1 MSNVFSGFFNN
12 GIVTILLLLII
23 FASVA
28 LLASWI
34 RKILLPE
41 TKESLHVDPKK
52 AVKEELDRVLVP
64 LETPL
69 TPEKKPSKT
78 EPMKVKKSPVAASKP
93 SKTEPVKVK
102 KSPVAASKP
111 SKIVPAK
118 AKKSTTSKPKS
129 TITKNAN
136 KRRSK
141 VS

>member
-1 MSNVFSGFFNN
+1 MSNLYTGFFNN

-41 TKESLHVDPKK
+41 AKESLKVDPKK

-64 LETPL
+64 LENPL
-69 TPEKKPSKT
+69 NPKAKPTTSEPLIAKIPPSSPTKLTKT
-78 EPMKVKKSPVAASKP
+78 ETDNTKKS
-93 SKTEPVKVK
+93 
-102 KSPVAASKP
+102 
-111 SKIVPAK
+111 
-118 AKKSTTSKPKS
+118 STLKPKLPP
-129 TITKNAN
+129 TKNAN

>member
-1 MSNVFSGFFNN
+1 MINFYTGFFNN

-23 FASVA
+23 FASIA

-41 TKESLHVDPKK
+41 TKDSLKVDPKK

-64 LETPL
+64 LESPL
-69 TPEKKPSKT
+69 TPKKTPIKSEPVKGKKPST
-78 EPMKVKKSPVAASKP
+78 PILKKSSKV
-93 SKTEPVKVK
+93 TTK
-102 KSPVAASKP
+102 KSSK
-111 SKIVPAK
+111 VTT
-118 AKKSTTSKPKS
+118 KKSS
-129 TITKNAN
+129 TKNAT

>member
-78 EPMKVKKSPVAASKP
+78 EP
-93 SKTEPVKVK
+93 VKVK

>member
-1 MSNVFSGFFNN
+1 MTNLYTGFFNN

-23 FASVA
+23 FALIA

-34 RKILLPE
+34 KRMLFPE
-41 TKESLHVDPKK
+41 AKDNLKVDPKK

-69 TPEKKPSKT
+69 TPTIKPTSPEPLTPTIKPTSPEPLKTKK
-78 EPMKVKKSPVAASKP
+78 ASTSMP
-93 SKTEPVKVK
+93 
-102 KSPVAASKP
+102 
-111 SKIVPAK
+111 
-118 AKKSTTSKPKS
+118 KKSTT
-129 TITKNAN
+129 KNAT

>member
-1 MSNVFSGFFNN
+1 MTNFYTGFFNN

-23 FASVA
+23 FASIA

-41 TKESLHVDPKK
+41 TKDTLKVDPKK

-64 LETPL
+64 LENPL
-69 TPEKKPSKT
+69 TPKT
-78 EPMKVKKSPVAASKP
+78 
-93 SKTEPVKVK
+93 KTGTIELV
-102 KSPVAASKP
+102 
-111 SKIVPAK
+111 K
-118 AKKSTTSKPKS
+118 AKKSSTSKTKKQS
-129 TITKNAN
+129 TKNAT

>member
-1 MSNVFSGFFNN
+1 MTNFYTGFFNN

-23 FASVA
+23 FASIA

-41 TKESLHVDPKK
+41 TKDTLKVDPKK

-64 LETPL
+64 LENPL
-69 TPEKKPSKT
+69 TPKT
-78 EPMKVKKSPVAASKP
+78 
-93 SKTEPVKVK
+93 KTGTIELV
-102 KSPVAASKP
+102 
-111 SKIVPAK
+111 K
-118 AKKSTTSKPKS
+118 AKKSSPSKTKNQS
-129 TITKNAN
+129 TKNAT

>member
-1 MSNVFSGFFNN
+1 MTNFYTGFFNN

-23 FASVA
+23 FASIA

-41 TKESLHVDPKK
+41 TKDTLKVDPKK

-64 LETPL
+64 LENPL
-69 TPEKKPSKT
+69 TPKT
-78 EPMKVKKSPVAASKP
+78 
-93 SKTEPVKVK
+93 KTSTIELV
-102 KSPVAASKP
+102 
-111 SKIVPAK
+111 K
-118 AKKSTTSKPKS
+118 AKKSSPSKTKKQS
-129 TITKNAN
+129 TKNAT

>member
-78 EPMKVKKSPVAASKP
+78 EPL
-93 SKTEPVKVK
+93 KVK

>member
-1 MSNVFSGFFNN
+1 MIKVMTGFFNN

-28 LLASWI
+28 LIASWI

-41 TKESLHVDPKK
+41 SKDNQQVDAKK

-64 LETPL
+64 LEKPL
-69 TPEKKPSKT
+69 TPKDSPSKT
-78 EPMKVKKSPVAASKP
+78 AKRKDAPTPTTVKKPAS
-93 SKTEPVKVK
+93 
-102 KSPVAASKP
+102 
-111 SKIVPAK
+111 
-118 AKKSTTSKPKS
+118 
-129 TITKNAN
+129 KNAN

>member
-1 MSNVFSGFFNN
+1 MTNFYTGFFNN

-41 TKESLHVDPKK
+41 TKDTLKVDPKK

-64 LETPL
+64 LENPL
-69 TPEKKPSKT
+69 TPKT
-78 EPMKVKKSPVAASKP
+78 
-93 SKTEPVKVK
+93 KTGTIELVKVK
-102 KSPVAASKP
+102 KSAPSKP
-111 SKIVPAK
+111 
-118 AKKSTTSKPKS
+118 TKPS
-129 TITKNAN
+129 TKNAT

>member
-1 MSNVFSGFFNN
+1 MTNLYTGFFNN

-23 FASVA
+23 FALIA

-41 TKESLHVDPKK
+41 TKESLKVDPKK

-64 LETPL
+64 LENPL
-69 TPEKKPSKT
+69 TPKT
-78 EPMKVKKSPVAASKP
+78 
-93 SKTEPVKVK
+93 KTGTIEPV
-102 KSPVAASKP
+102 
-111 SKIVPAK
+111 K
-118 AKKSTTSKPKS
+118 AKKSSTSALKKPTTVTMKKPS
-129 TITKNAN
+129 TKNAT

>member
-1 MSNVFSGFFNN
+1 MSNLYTGFFNN

-23 FASVA
+23 FASIA

-41 TKESLHVDPKK
+41 TKESLKVDPKK

-64 LETPL
+64 LENPL
-69 TPEKKPSKT
+69 TPKTNPNPSK
-78 EPMKVKKSPVAASKP
+78 PV
-93 SKTEPVKVK
+93 
-102 KSPVAASKP
+102 
-111 SKIVPAK
+111 K
-118 AKKSTTSKPKS
+118 AKKSSTSAIKKPS
-129 TITKNAN
+129 TKNAS

>member
-1 MSNVFSGFFNN
+1 MINLYTGFFNN

-41 TKESLHVDPKK
+41 TKESLKVDPKK
-52 AVKEELDRVLVP
+52 AVREELDRVLVP

-69 TPEKKPSKT
+69 SPEKKLSKTDPVKDKKSSKSPSKQT
-78 EPMKVKKSPVAASKP
+78 KNGPTKVKKSV
-93 SKTEPVKVK
+93 E
-102 KSPVAASKP
+102 
-111 SKIVPAK
+111 
-118 AKKSTTSKPKS
+118 SKPKS

>member
-1 MSNVFSGFFNN
+1 MINFYTGFFNN

-23 FASVA
+23 FASIA

-41 TKESLHVDPKK
+41 SKDSLKVDPKK

-69 TPEKKPSKT
+69 TPQTKPSKAQ
-78 EPMKVKKSPVAASKP
+78 PDKVKKSST
-93 SKTEPVKVK
+93 SMVK
-102 KSPVAASKP
+102 KSA
-111 SKIVPAK
+111 
-118 AKKSTTSKPKS
+118 
-129 TITKNAN
+129 TKNAS

-141 VS
+141 AS

>member
-1 MSNVFSGFFNN
+1 MNNVLSGFFNN

-23 FASVA
+23 FASIA

-41 TKESLHVDPKK
+41 TKEDLKVDPRK

-69 TPEKKPSKT
+69 TQETKPSKT
-78 EPMKVKKSPVAASKP
+78 TLKKVKAPSTAPSKSAKTKPTKVKKSSASKP
-93 SKTEPVKVK
+93 KT
-102 KSPVAASKP
+102 SL
-111 SKIVPAK
+111 
-118 AKKSTTSKPKS
+118 
-129 TITKNAN
+129 TKNAN

>member
-1 MSNVFSGFFNN
+1 MINFYTGFFNN

-23 FASVA
+23 FASIA

-41 TKESLHVDPKK
+41 TKDSLRVDPKK

-69 TPEKKPSKT
+69 TPQTKPSKVQRT
-78 EPMKVKKSPVAASKP
+78 SSTSTV
-93 SKTEPVKVK
+93 
-102 KSPVAASKP
+102 
-111 SKIVPAK
+111 
-118 AKKSTTSKPKS
+118 KKSTT
-129 TITKNAN
+129 KNAS

>member
-1 MSNVFSGFFNN
+1 MINFYTGFFNN

-23 FASVA
+23 FASIA

-41 TKESLHVDPKK
+41 TKDSLKVDPKK

-64 LETPL
+64 LEKPL
-69 TPEKKPSKT
+69 TPNTKPNKS
-78 EPMKVKKSPVAASKP
+78 EPM
-93 SKTEPVKVK
+93 
-102 KSPVAASKP
+102 
-111 SKIVPAK
+111 K
-118 AKKSTTSKPKS
+118 AKKSSPSKPKKS
-129 TITKNAN
+129 STKNAS

>member
-1 MSNVFSGFFNN
+1 MTNFYTGFFNN

-23 FASVA
+23 FASIA

-41 TKESLHVDPKK
+41 TKDTLKVDPKK

-64 LETPL
+64 LENPL
-69 TPEKKPSKT
+69 TPKT
-78 EPMKVKKSPVAASKP
+78 
-93 SKTEPVKVK
+93 KTGTIELV
-102 KSPVAASKP
+102 
-111 SKIVPAK
+111 K
-118 AKKSTTSKPKS
+118 AKKSSPSNTKKQS
-129 TITKNAN
+129 TKNAT

>member
-1 MSNVFSGFFNN
+1 MTNLYTGFFNN

-23 FASVA
+23 FALIA

-34 RKILLPE
+34 KRMLFPE
-41 TKESLHVDPKK
+41 AKDNLKVDPKK

-69 TPEKKPSKT
+69 TPTIKPTSPEPLKTKK
-78 EPMKVKKSPVAASKP
+78 ASTSIP
-93 SKTEPVKVK
+93 
-102 KSPVAASKP
+102 
-111 SKIVPAK
+111 
-118 AKKSTTSKPKS
+118 KKSTT
-129 TITKNAN
+129 KNAT

>member
-1 MSNVFSGFFNN
+1 MINLYTGFFNN

-41 TKESLHVDPKK
+41 TKESLTVDPKK

-78 EPMKVKKSPVAASKP
+78 EP
-93 SKTEPVKVK
+93 VKVK
-102 KSPVAASKP
+102 KSLAATSKP
-111 SKIVPAK
+111 SKIVTAK
-118 AKKSTTSKPKS
+118 KKKSTTSKPKS
-129 TITKNAN
+129 TTTKNAN
-136 KRRSK
+136 KRRNK

>member
-1 MSNVFSGFFNN
+1 MTNLYTGFFNN

-23 FASVA
+23 FALIA

-34 RKILLPE
+34 KRMLFPE
-41 TKESLHVDPKK
+41 AKDNLKVDPKK

-69 TPEKKPSKT
+69 TPTIKPTSPEPLKTKK
-78 EPMKVKKSPVAASKP
+78 ASTSMP
-93 SKTEPVKVK
+93 
-102 KSPVAASKP
+102 
-111 SKIVPAK
+111 
-118 AKKSTTSKPKS
+118 KKSTT
-129 TITKNAN
+129 KNAT

>member
-1 MSNVFSGFFNN
+1 MINFYTGFFNN

-23 FASVA
+23 FASIA

-41 TKESLHVDPKK
+41 TKDSLKVDPKK

-64 LETPL
+64 LENPL
-69 TPEKKPSKT
+69 TPKTKSSKIEPVIKKKSPSSAIKKPSTVTTK
-78 EPMKVKKSPVAASKP
+78 KP
-93 SKTEPVKVK
+93 S
-102 KSPVAASKP
+102 
-111 SKIVPAK
+111 
-118 AKKSTTSKPKS
+118 
-129 TITKNAN
+129 TKNAS

>member
-1 MSNVFSGFFNN
+1 MSNLYTGFFNN

-41 TKESLHVDPKK
+41 AKESLKVDPKK

-64 LETPL
+64 LENPL
-69 TPEKKPSKT
+69 NPKAKPTTSEGLLAKT
-78 EPMKVKKSPVAASKP
+78 E
-93 SKTEPVKVK
+93 TD
-102 KSPVAASKP
+102 
-111 SKIVPAK
+111 K
-118 AKKSTTSKPKS
+118 AKKSSTIKPKLS
-129 TITKNAN
+129 STKNAN

>member
-1 MSNVFSGFFNN
+1 MTNFYTGFFNN

-23 FASVA
+23 FASIA

-41 TKESLHVDPKK
+41 TKDSLKVDKKK
-52 AVKEELDRVLVP
+52 AVKEELERVLVP

-69 TPEKKPSKT
+69 TPKTKTIKVEPVVEIKSSTSTTKKSSSVTTKKPS
-78 EPMKVKKSPVAASKP
+78 
-93 SKTEPVKVK
+93 
-102 KSPVAASKP
+102 
-111 SKIVPAK
+111 
-118 AKKSTTSKPKS
+118 
-129 TITKNAN
+129 TKNAT